1 MTSSAVSVA
10 GISKSYGSFKAVD
23 NVSFDVQG
31 GEIFALLGP
40 NGAGK
45 STIIRMILDI
55 LKPDSGRIAVLDGT
69 LDDAR
74 KSRIGYLPEERGLYR
89 NVPVLEIMVYLASL
103 KGMPAGDAR
112 KRGLELLEQLELG
125 DVSKKKVS
133 ELSKGMQQK
142 VQFAVTILHRPELV
156 IIDEPF
162 SGLDPINTLTIKE
175 LIIGLRNQG
184 TAIMMST
191 HQMYQ
196 VEEMANRLFMINRG
210 KPALYG
216 PVHQVR
222 QDYALPAVIV
232 EGVGD
237 WAALPAVERV
247 EQISDGEG
255 TMAQAGT
262 LLYLRDGAS
271 SDDVLQQIVS
281 QPGHQLRRFEQ
292 AIPSLNDIFIRVVEE
307 GVVHE

>member
-1 MTSSAVSVA
+1 MDSSAVSAA
-10 GISKSYGSFKAVD
+10 GISKFYGNFKAVD

-55 LKPDSGRIAVLDGT
+55 LKPDSGKIAVLGGA
-69 LDDAR
+69 LNDAR

-89 NVPVLEIMVYLASL
+89 NVPVIEIMVYLASL
-103 KGMPAGDAR
+103 KGMPAADAR
-112 KRGLELLEQLELG
+112 KRGQELLERLELG
-125 DVSKKKVS
+125 DISKKKVS

-162 SGLDPINTLTIKE
+162 SGLDPINTLTIKDL
-175 LIIGLRNQG
+175 LIDLRNQG

-216 PVHQVR
+216 PVQKVR

-232 EGVGD
+232 EGSGD

-255 TMAQAGT
+255 TTTQAGT
-262 LLYLRDGAS
+262 LLYLRSGAS
-271 SDDVLQQIVS
+271 SDDVLQQIVN
-281 QPGHQLRRFEQ
+281 QPGYKLQRFEQ
-292 AIPSLNDIFIRVVEE
+292 AIPSLNDIFIRVVED
-307 GVVHE
+307 GVHA